1 VVGTAVGGSGVG
13 TGGTVGGTG
22 LGGTGDGVGVRG
34 AGNAAPGDVAA
45 FDQLVGGM
53 AARVAVTVGTAVAVD
68 EPNRLLVGA
77 GSRGA
82 AYAPST
88 ATRAIER
95 GSSAGAPPLTEGA
108 RDEGDGGAATTTASR
123 GVGGSAVSRGVGV
136 AVAST
141 VG

>member
-1 VVGTAVGGSGVG
+1 MVGTAVGGSGVG
-13 TGGTVGGTG
+13 TGGAVGGTG

-34 AGNAAPGDVAA
+34 GGNAAPGDGAA
-45 FDQLVGGM
+45 FDQLVGG
-53 AARVAVTVGTAVAVD
+53 AAGRVAVTVGTAVAVD

-77 GSRGA
+77 GSRAA
-82 AYAPST
+82 AYAPSA

-95 GSSAGAPPLTEGA
+95 GSSAGVPPLTVGA
-108 RDEGDGGAATTTASR
+108 RDEGDGAATTTASR
-123 GVGGSAVSRGVGV
+123 GVGGSAVSRSVGV